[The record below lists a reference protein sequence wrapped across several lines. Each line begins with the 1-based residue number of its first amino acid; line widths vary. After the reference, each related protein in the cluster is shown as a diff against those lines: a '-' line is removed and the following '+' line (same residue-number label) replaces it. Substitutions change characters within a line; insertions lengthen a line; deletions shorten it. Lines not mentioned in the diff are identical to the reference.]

1 MKKTNS
7 NNMETVEMAV
17 IGMAGRF
24 PGAQNIDQFWENLK
38 NGAEGI
44 TFFSREELLKMDV
57 NPEWL
62 DNPDYSYVPAKGVLP
77 GHDLFDAYFFGYT
90 PAEAQIMDPQM
101 RIFHECAW
109 EALENA
115 GYNPLDYQG
124 AIGLFAGATP
134 NPFWEVLPLH
144 AMGNTSSGSG
154 KDYPGLWNA
163 IQFSDKDYL
172 STRIAYK
179 LNLKGPCVSLQ
190 TACST
195 SLTAVEQACRNL
207 LGRTCDMALAG
218 GISVTLHDEA
228 GYLYQEGT
236 IMSPDGHCR
245 AFDARARGTVGGNGA
260 GIIVLKRLPDAI
272 ADNDHIMAV
281 IKGLGITNDGSNKL
295 GFTAPS
301 SLGQARAIRSALDMA
316 GFSPQ
321 SIGYIETHG
330 TGTPLGDPVE
340 IEGLKKAFNVNSA
353 NYTKSCALGSVKTNI
368 GHLDAAAGIAGLI
381 KTVLAL
387 FHRLIPPSLHFEKPN
402 PALDLENSPFYVNTE
417 LKTWERK
424 EYPLRAGVSSFGL
437 GGVNVHVVMEEY
449 ISDGQEPFYKKV
461 PGPPKI
467 FYYLLPLSAVT
478 SNALEQLS
486 ANLVQ
491 YFERN
496 PDIDPADAAY
506 TLQVGRNAFKHR
518 RTLICTSLPDAV
530 QRLNTGQFEDDTA
543 RTENPTD
550 TTQDV
555 PIFNMLQHPEEETTD
570 VCYMLSQVGRLWMSG
585 VNIDWP
591 ALHTGEKRKRIP
603 LPSYPFERNSY
614 PPAKNLF
621 KLGTSTSHF
630 SDFSPHTTAELKKNP
645 DIGASLYTPT
655 WQRSTLF
662 NPKIATKA
670 PRHQV
675 TPRDYDK
682 TNWYPGTMSPGS
694 ENFHRLPA
702 RAGTKGTALIVMD
715 RAGIG
720 LFLQKELTTAGWEVF
735 LIANNNS
742 IDDYKA
748 GYYDD
753 FIKELARQGKFPYR
767 VFHLPGIDDVGA
779 SEIQERV
786 DAAMAR
792 GFYSLLYLVQALG
805 KHHDNPLQIL
815 YLDVVTGS
823 GQEVTGEEELRPG
836 TAPFYGLCKVIPQEY
851 PFMRCRCS
859 DILAEEKYESPESIE
874 PLLKDLTAGFTE
886 SAGTAQMVAYR
897 GNYRWVQSFK
907 PLRLEKPGL
916 GDQETWDSSLG
927 TVIKDLAMTPAE
939 KREYYPLAPA
949 QKRMFI
955 LNRMAQDSTAYNIT
969 SMIELHGEVNR
980 EKFQD
985 IFRRIIRRHESLRTS
1000 FTIINEEPVQR
1011 IHDQAV
1017 FNIEFSATD
1026 AFGVHG
1032 QTRTHNVENLLKS
1045 IQSFDLTQAPLLRV
1059 ILKKEDEKRHI
1070 LMLDMHHIISDGTSM
1085 GVLIKDF
1092 IQLYKGETPPPPA
1105 IQYKDYACMRHYER
1119 NTGQWEKQA
1128 LYWQRELA
1136 GVLPV
1141 LNLPLDFPRPPQW
1154 DFAGRQCGFVL
1165 EKAETA
1171 ALKALARTNDVTLY
1185 MVLLSV
1191 YTIMLARLTGQ
1202 EELLL
1207 GAPMAGRGHADILS
1221 VIGMFINTLVLRC
1234 FPVMEKPYGDYLSE
1248 LKTLVLAG
1256 LENQDY
1262 PFEDLVEQMALS
1274 REVGRNPLFDA
1285 AFVLQNMDVP
1295 EINIPGLTLI
1305 PHIFDNGAAKLDI
1318 SLIAEELNDT
1328 LRFTFEYRTS
1338 LFAYETM
1345 ERFAGYFKQIAASVI
1360 AGSGEKL
1367 GNINMVSSEE
1377 KTRLLEEF
1385 NNTRAIIPGTTL
1397 PGLFQQQ
1404 VEQTPD
1410 RVALVGAGE
1419 AEEKKSGVEPLRAAS
1434 LQITYFELNEQS
1446 DRLAGIL
1453 SEKGVL
1459 PDTIVGIMMERS
1471 INLIIG
1477 IWSILKAGG
1486 AYLPIDPSYPRER
1499 IQYMVQDSKAE
1510 IIVNNEF
1517 LMDAPQAPF
1526 L

>member
-1 MKKTNS
+1 
-7 NNMETVEMAV
+7 
-17 IGMAGRF
+17 
-24 PGAQNIDQFWENLK
+24 
-38 NGAEGI
+38 
-44 TFFSREELLKMDV
+44 
-57 NPEWL
+57 
-62 DNPDYSYVPAKGVLP
+62 
-77 GHDLFDAYFFGYT
+77 
-90 PAEAQIMDPQM
+90 
-101 RIFHECAW
+101 
-109 EALENA
+109 
-115 GYNPLDYQG
+115 
-124 AIGLFAGATP
+124 
-134 NPFWEVLPLH
+134 
-144 AMGNTSSGSG
+144 
-154 KDYPGLWNA
+154 
-163 IQFSDKDYL
+163 
-172 STRIAYK
+172 
-179 LNLKGPCVSLQ
+179 
-190 TACST
+190 
-195 SLTAVEQACRNL
+195 
-207 LGRTCDMALAG
+207 
-218 GISVTLHDEA
+218 
-228 GYLYQEGT
+228 
-236 IMSPDGHCR
+236 
-245 AFDARARGTVGGNGA
+245 
-260 GIIVLKRLPDAI
+260 
-272 ADNDHIMAV
+272 
-281 IKGLGITNDGSNKL
+281 
-295 GFTAPS
+295 
-301 SLGQARAIRSALDMA
+301 
-316 GFSPQ
+316 
-321 SIGYIETHG
+321 
-330 TGTPLGDPVE
+330 
-340 IEGLKKAFNVNSA
+340 
-353 NYTKSCALGSVKTNI
+353 
-368 GHLDAAAGIAGLI
+368 
-381 KTVLAL
+381 
-387 FHRLIPPSLHFEKPN
+387 
-402 PALDLENSPFYVNTE
+402 
-417 LKTWERK
+417 
-424 EYPLRAGVSSFGL
+424 
-437 GGVNVHVVMEEY
+437 
-449 ISDGQEPFYKKV
+449 
-461 PGPPKI
+461 
-467 FYYLLPLSAVT
+467 
-478 SNALEQLS
+478 
-486 ANLVQ
+486 
-491 YFERN
+491 
-496 PDIDPADAAY
+496 
-506 TLQVGRNAFKHR
+506 
-518 RTLICTSLPDAV
+518 
-530 QRLNTGQFEDDTA
+530 
-543 RTENPTD
+543 
-550 TTQDV
+550 
-555 PIFNMLQHPEEETTD
+555 
-570 VCYMLSQVGRLWMSG
+570 
-585 VNIDWP
+585 
-591 ALHTGEKRKRIP
+591 
-603 LPSYPFERNSY
+603 
-614 PPAKNLF
+614 
-621 KLGTSTSHF
+621 
-630 SDFSPHTTAELKKNP
+630 
-645 DIGASLYTPT
+645 
-655 WQRSTLF
+655 
-662 NPKIATKA
+662 
-670 PRHQV
+670 
-675 TPRDYDK
+675 
-682 TNWYPGTMSPGS
+682 
-694 ENFHRLPA
+694 
-702 RAGTKGTALIVMD
+702 
-715 RAGIG
+715 
-720 LFLQKELTTAGWEVF
+720 
-735 LIANNNS
+735 
-742 IDDYKA
+742 
-748 GYYDD
+748 
-753 FIKELARQGKFPYR
+753 
-767 VFHLPGIDDVGA
+767 
-779 SEIQERV
+779 
-786 DAAMAR
+786 
-792 GFYSLLYLVQALG
+792 
-805 KHHDNPLQIL
+805 
-815 YLDVVTGS
+815 
-823 GQEVTGEEELRPG
+823 
-836 TAPFYGLCKVIPQEY
+836 
-851 PFMRCRCS
+851 
-859 DILAEEKYESPESIE
+859 
-874 PLLKDLTAGFTE
+874 
-886 SAGTAQMVAYR
+886 
-897 GNYRWVQSFK
+897 
-907 PLRLEKPGL
+907 
-916 GDQETWDSSLG
+916 
-927 TVIKDLAMTPAE
+927 
-939 KREYYPLAPA
+939 
-949 QKRMFI
+949 
-955 LNRMAQDSTAYNIT
+955 MAQDSTAYNIT

-1526 L
+1526 LHHSSFIIHHSNHLAYIIYTSGSTGKPKGVMVNHRSLVNLCTWYNRYFEVTVNDRASQYLSPGFDASLWEIFPHLLKGAALYIIHNEIKLDIFALNNYFETHCITIVTLPTQVCEQFMQVSTCSLRLVHAGGDKLQQFTPRSYSLYNIYGPTENTIATTFFHVEKWSTNIPIGRPIANNCIYILNKNGMALQPVGVPGELYIGGDGLSRGYLNRPGLTAERFIHFHHSSFSIQHSILYGTGDLARWLPADPPAAGASGGVIEFLGRVDDQVKIRGFRIELGEIISRLLAFDNIKEAFVLDRQDTHGERYLCAYIVTKGNKNIEPGTLKHFLAGVLPDYMIPAYFICLEHIPLTPNGKIDKHSLPGPSIMAKDIYAEPSTAMEIQLAHIYSSLFNLDKVGIRDNFFTLGGNSLKAVRLVSQIHKILNIQVPIHQIFKTPSIGELARVLMEQKFCDNSEETVILLNSPGPAKIFAFPPMGGFGLTYLELARLMTNYAFYAFNYIDTENEEDKMKIYLDALREIQPHGPYILLGYSAGAKMCVKIAGLLENKGEEISHLIILDGYSSQDTGPGEENQEELVQFYREIEISIETLGLIHIKDKIIETMEKYRHYLETLELGGKIKTAIHFISAGNKKGNGRDNFMGRLGWQNQTLNREIIYEGHGSHHEMLAPGFIEKNSLIIETILAKENFLDC